1 MRGMNMDLAIDMAMR
16 GRGGAA
22 QVFDVL
28 RAEIIALKL
37 VPGAFLSRQELQD
50 RFGLSSTPI
59 RDALMRLREDGLV
72 EIFPQHAT
80 MVSRIDVA
88 MARQAQFL
96 RRSVELEIVHS
107 LALQPDS
114 APLDRLRSLIRQQT
128 AFADLS
134 ELEAFNEADRA
145 FHQTMYEAVNVMDLW
160 YVVQRQ
166 GGQIDRLRRLNLPVD
181 GKMRDVIRDHTAI
194 VAAIAAGDPVLAQ
207 SELRDHLS
215 RSLAFVGPL
224 RDAHPDYFRQ

>member
-22 QVFDVL
+22 HVFDVL